1 MKKILIGIAAAS
13 LAFASTK
20 LSDTKAMEILKTS
33 PVYNQIAQAKQRG
46 LKVNAIEGKDF
57 YIYKLTSPRG
67 NAYLY
72 ITKDKKYTIIGQ
84 VIDNKTKQP
93 VVFPANKEVINKG
106 VMFTFG
112 KGNKEIYLVTDPEC
126 PFCRRMEQMK
136 KDVLEKNYKVH
147 VILMPLSF
155 HKNAKPMSYYIL
167 AGKTDAER
175 AKRMRE
181 VLSGSDAWKKFKPTK
196 EQIAKFEEELKNAQK
211 AAMELGARGTP
222 SVFDSN
228 FKPIPWPSLGVKN
241 EPGK

>member
-1 MKKILIGIAAAS
+1 MKKIVLSISAI
-13 LAFASTK
+13 AFALASTQ
-20 LSDTKAMEILKTS
+20 LSDKKAMEILKSS
-33 PVYNQIAQAKQRG
+33 PVYDQIAQAKQRG
-46 LKVNAIEGKDF
+46 VKVNAIEDKDF

-84 VIDNKTKQP
+84 VINNKTKEP
-93 VVFPANKEVINKG
+93 VIFPPNKEVIQKG
-106 VMFTFG
+106 VNFTFG
-112 KGNKEIYLVTDPEC
+112 KGKKEIYLVTDPEC

-175 AKRMRE
+175 AKRMKE
-181 VLSGSDAWKKFKPTK
+181 VLLGSDAWKKFKPTK
-196 EQIAKFEEELKNAQK
+196 EQIAKFEEELKRAQE
-211 AAMELGARGTP
+211 AAMELGAKGTP
-222 SVFDSN
+222 SVFDEN
-228 FKPIPWPSLGVKN
+228 FRPIPWPALGVK
-241 EPGK
+241 K